1 MLGGGAGEDV
11 EMSLEQPPWS
21 TFIGG
26 RPPGRSPCLKHT
38 LEVSLQRVGLPA
50 GVGGG
55 VGVCLGESV
64 GVLKGP
70 L

>member
-11 EMSLEQPPWS
+11 EMSRAQPPRS

-26 RPPGRSPCLKHT
+26 RPREQLVPETHLGGQP
-38 LEVSLQRVGLPA
+38 QRVGSPA

-55 VGVCLGESV
+55 WVCVWVRLWV
-64 GVLKGP
+64 C
-70 L
+70 